1 MKFPL
6 LNTFQVDESIVSF
19 LNRKFEQYSSSNSL
33 VFPSKTNDPV
43 YVSETGVHT
52 KNMCLWD
59 DDEYRNFLDN
69 TLLEMCSKELELDK
83 DKIDIHFTHFFD
95 YRKGGLV
102 NVHNHSAYEDYVMF
116 IYTNTC
122 SSGNT
127 VFYLNWE
134 HKSRTKVKLKPTS
147 GLAALFSSSL
157 FHEAEYT
164 SEPKRIFVVGIKINL
179 WK

>member
-33 VFPSKTNDPV
+33 VFPAKTNDPV
-43 YVSETGVHT
+43 YVSKTGIHT
-52 KNMCLWD
+52 TNLCLWD
-59 DDEYRNFLDN
+59 DDEYKNFLDN
-69 TLLEMCSKELELDK
+69 TLLEMCSKELELDR
-83 DKIDIHFTHFFD
+83 DDIDIHFTHFFD
-95 YRKGGLV
+95 YRKGGWV
-102 NVHNHSAYEDYVMF
+102 RPHKHSPFEDYVMF

-122 SSGNT
+122 SSGHT
-127 VFYLNWE
+127 VFYLNPD
-134 HKSRTKVKLKPTS
+134 HKDRTTVKLQPTS
-147 GLAALFSSSL
+147 GLAAFFSSSL
-157 FHEAEYT
+157 VHEAEYT